1 MWRLQRRRLTR
12 RHVRRPLTA
21 YAGWTISASANHTSA
36 CKIVFDNIIGH
47 RILHINSV
55 CRLSTLM
62 STPPYVDFHIKII
75 SANTVPALDSRKQL
89 TRQCYRQ
96 DVYDL
101 PLG

>member
-1 MWRLQRRRLTR
+1 MSGAHSPHTQVGRSLPAPIAPQPLRLYSTTFLGTG
-12 RHVRRPLTA
+12 
-21 YAGWTISASANHTSA
+21 YSSSNYI
-36 CKIVFDNIIGH
+36 
-47 RILHINSV
+47 

-62 STPPYVDFHIKII
+62 STPRYVDFHIKLI
-75 SANTVPALDSRKQL
+75 SANTVLARDSRKQL